1 VLNTPDHRGNQAGG
15 WPTAARGV
23 APVTAVASAGPSR
36 RDVFK
41 AAGDVIA
48 GVIVAGTLP
57 PARRTAMSGGRED
70 FGYLNGAMDSG
81 ERAARAVAA

>member
-1 VLNTPDHRGNQAGG
+1 
-15 WPTAARGV
+15 
-23 APVTAVASAGPSR
+23 
-36 RDVFK
+36 VFK